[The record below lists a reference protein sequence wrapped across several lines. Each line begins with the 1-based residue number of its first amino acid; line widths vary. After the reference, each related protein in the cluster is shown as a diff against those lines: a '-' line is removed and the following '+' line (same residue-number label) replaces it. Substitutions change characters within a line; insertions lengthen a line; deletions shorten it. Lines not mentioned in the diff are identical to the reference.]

1 MSTWIQKTKNYFV
14 KEKENKTQLRKRNVM
29 KITGQKKSNFN
40 RLKNLIIFHRSNGA
54 RRLTLQISYVCIDVR
69 IELFFILWEIDD
81 RPWFRLKFDLLFNGE
96 IMH

>member
-1 MSTWIQKTKNYFV
+1 
-14 KEKENKTQLRKRNVM
+14 M

-81 RPWFRLKFDLLFNGE
+81 RP
-96 IMH
+96 